1 MMANF
6 MLTLE
11 ACFFAHLLHPLI
23 PTLSE
28 LFFQSK
34 DRVIPFGQIKIWF
47 SYLAGGVL
55 QSRNGCKRV
64 SDGFRSP
71 RVCEEEW
78 LKTYQSQVIP
88 TAVQC
93 CDHHL
98 LINNPYWAK
107 ETDKE
112 DCVNALSIPLS
123 AVTWK
128 MIYWTVHLRS
138 HLRDCPIN
146 SLRLQSKTFL
156 MSLTL

>member
-1 MMANF
+1 MAKF

-34 DRVIPFGQIKIWF
+34 DRVIPFGQIKIRF

-123 AVTWK
+123 AVT
-128 MIYWTVHLRS
+128 
-138 HLRDCPIN
+138 
-146 SLRLQSKTFL
+146 
-156 MSLTL
+156 